1 MVDDAG
7 HGVRALGARGGV
19 TRVCHITTV
28 HPVDDHRIL
37 HKECVSLRDAGYDV
51 TLIAP
56 HERNAVVEGIPVVG
70 LRAAARNRLERTVR
84 RPQAA
89 YAAAVAVDAD
99 LYHFHDPDFLPFAVR
114 LARAGKRV
122 VYDAHEDVPTQIRH
136 KEWIPAPARPGVA
149 RAFARLEA
157 ACVRR
162 LDAVVSPSL
171 PALDRLRSHQP
182 RVVPLPNYPR
192 LDALV
197 PAAEWR
203 ERQRAACY
211 VGGVTRIRGACELV
225 DAMAHADAELY
236 LAGAI
241 SPPKLAGELER
252 SPGWSRVRYLG
263 SVEHARVPELLAR
276 VKVGLIPLHPV
287 ANYVDAYPVKLFEYM
302 AAGLPVIATDVPR
315 WREFLEA
322 HGCGVCVEPG
332 SPRRLAE
339 AITRLLDDDQRARAM
354 GERARRAAVEHYSWE
369 TQAAVLADLYAEL
382 LL

>member
-1 MVDDAG
+1 MMRVMG
-7 HGVRALGARGGV
+7 HGGV

-37 HKECVSLRDAGYDV
+37 HKECVSLRHAGYDV

-56 HERNAVVEGIPVVG
+56 HERNAVVEGIPVVA
-70 LRAAARNRLERTVR
+70 LRAAARNRLERMVR

-136 KEWIPAPARPGVA
+136 KEWIPAPARPAVA

-157 ACVRR
+157 TCVSR
-162 LDAVVSPSL
+162 LDAVVSPSE
-171 PALDRLRSHQP
+171 PALDRLRPHQP
-182 RVVPLPNYPR
+182 RVVPLPNYPQ
-192 LDALV
+192 LDVLA
-197 PAAEWR
+197 PTAEWG
-203 ERQRAACY
+203 ERLRAACY
-211 VGGVTRIRGACELV
+211 VGGVTRVRGACELV
-225 DAMAHADAELY
+225 EAMAHADVELH

-241 SPPKLAGELER
+241 SPPELAGELER

-263 SVEHARVPELLAR
+263 RVEHARVPELLAR
-276 VKVGLIPLHPV
+276 VKVGLIPLHPIP
-287 ANYVDAYPVKLFEYM
+287 NYVDAYPVKLFEYM

-315 WREFLEA
+315 WRAVLEA
-322 HGCGVCVEPG
+322 HGCGVCVAPG
-332 SPRRLAE
+332 SPRLLAE
-339 AITRLLDDDQRARAM
+339 AITGLLDNDDRAREM
-354 GERARRAAVEHYSWE
+354 GDRARRAAVEHYSWE
-369 TQAAVLADLYAEL
+369 TQAAALADLYAEL
-382 LL
+382 LS